1 MGGATI
7 SSQKVRRE
15 TQGGK
20 NQVFSPSLPKMT
32 CLYVLEQVSLVPAFQ
47 STMPR
52 LITGC
57 SSLQATLTLEQMLV
71 DAHKKDL
78 QKFDRDRAL
87 PAWDSLLSQQQV
99 KLQQLQVPAMHIT
112 SESAKR
118 EVRIPIPPFISL
130 KSSF

>member
-1 MGGATI
+1 
-7 SSQKVRRE
+7 
-15 TQGGK
+15 
-20 NQVFSPSLPKMT
+20 
-32 CLYVLEQVSLVPAFQ
+32 
-47 STMPR
+47 
-52 LITGC
+52 
-57 SSLQATLTLEQMLV
+57 MLV

-118 EVRIPIPPFISL
+118 EVDISPFPSIFEL
-130 KSSF
+130 RPSF